1 MKRFLA
7 LISLVAIAL
16 ISFAQKS
23 NESDQNSIKDK
34 LFIGFVTSYYLDFVS
49 SPLKIIDM
57 SRQLPDGS
65 GGFIQTPDTAVP
77 FQTRYISFISLGF
90 EPRLNILEFD
100 KEMALGIAMPITIGF
115 GQAFPHNQD
124 VAGAKGFGNIQVPI
138 LARMY
143 FGTNSTYES
152 TSELGI
158 SAGAGFEY
166 NKLAII
172 NTDGDNRIK
181 DANRGWIMPTFSASV
196 HFWRGSSPLEVN
208 FKYGVGNIG
217 SYRTNSQG
225 SPLPDGERITRANS
239 IKLSLNY
246 LLDY

>member
-1 MKRFLA
+1 M
-7 LISLVAIAL
+7 
-16 ISFAQKS
+16 AQQRADSKK
-23 NESDQNSIKDK
+23 ESTNKLRER
-34 LFIGFVTSYYLDFVS
+34 LFIGFVTSYYIDFVS
-49 SPLKIIDM
+49 SPLKIVDL
-57 SRQLPDGS
+57 SERLDDGQ

-90 EPRLNILEFD
+90 EPRYNIYEFND
-100 KEMALGIAMPITIGF
+100 EMALGLAMPMTIGF

-124 VAGAKGFGNIQVPI
+124 VAGAKGFGNLQIPL
-138 LARMY
+138 LARLY
-143 FGTNSTYES
+143 FGTNSTYNS
-152 TSELGI
+152 ASDYLGV

-172 NTDGDNRIK
+172 NTDEDNRIK
-181 DANRGWIMPTFSASV
+181 DANRGWIMPTFSVSV

-208 FKYGVGNIG
+208 FKYGLGEIG
-217 SYRTNSQG
+217 TYDTNKQG
-225 SPLPDGERITRANS
+225 SKLPDGERISRANS